1 MCLYNLTICLFI
13 YIVDIY
19 NFKHRFIA
27 KLLRINAF
35 APSEY
40 CDALKLF
47 DNICLLSSY
56 MLKGESYSFVD
67 T

>member
-1 MCLYNLTICLFI
+1 MRDKIRKKNPENHIVGFVKNLF
-13 YIVDIY
+13 
-19 NFKHRFIA
+19 
-27 KLLRINAF
+27 AF